1 VVGVAHFAHRK
12 AHSTYEHL
20 RPIFTLTDREYKDL
34 LEKWFRTLSSPSG
47 VLRFSGVLFVLGLVT
62 MLATYGSTAHL
73 RDKYHL
79 AELRPPS
86 YPAEWFS
93 VDHRWPAVLI
103 QGLYAVGVALALGT
117 AARMLIVNL
126 RFSLELRKTPI
137 IPVPT
142 LVRARLRQVTGLYL
156 AVSLCWTL
164 GVLLFVLLFQGA
176 YGPLSLT
183 FIGILFVLGIM
194 QLAMPQLIFRRYIY
208 NSYDRLCRLV
218 LKTTCSLGGGALHE
232 RIGADGKPGDDPLAA
247 SPTFLP
253 ANLADL
259 AQLTTQPKV
268 WVYDARDVA
277 LWLGSQTT
285 AVAVVVLQL
294 LTSKS

>member
-1 VVGVAHFAHRK
+1 
-12 AHSTYEHL
+12 
-20 RPIFTLTDREYKDL
+20 
-34 LEKWFRTLSSPSG
+34 
-47 VLRFSGVLFVLGLVT
+47 
-62 MLATYGSTAHL
+62 
-73 RDKYHL
+73 
-79 AELRPPS
+79 
-86 YPAEWFS
+86 
-93 VDHRWPAVLI
+93 
-103 QGLYAVGVALALGT
+103 
-117 AARMLIVNL
+117 MLIVNL

-218 LKTTCSLGGGALHE
+218 LKTTYFLGGGALHE